1 MSDFE
6 YIFKYII
13 IGDSSVGKSSLIS
26 SLMNGY
32 FKKEYTTTIGVD
44 FASKMI
50 VVGDNLVK
58 IQIWDTAGQEAFKSI
73 TKSYYRGAIGC
84 LIVFDITSIKSFE
97 NVKIWLNDVN
107 HSSRS
112 DKRQIMIVGNKKD
125 MKKYRAV
132 SKQEIDNLL
141 STLENIKY
149 FETSAYDIE
158 SVDKCFEILTLDVIN
173 NLEEGKIDTFGY
185 GVKKIPVEHSTTKY
199 HKYTYCC

>member
-26 SLMNGY
+26 SLMNGS

-97 NVKIWLNDVN
+97 NVKTWLFDVN
-107 HSSRS
+107 HSNRS
-112 DKRQIMIVGNKKD
+112 DKRQIMIIGNKKD
-125 MKKYRAV
+125 LEKYRAV

-141 STLENIKY
+141 STLENVKY

-158 SVDKCFEILTLDVIN
+158 SVDKLIDETVPQNIRLKKQIELDQPMSEQEY
-173 NLEEGKIDTFGY
+173 LEHIQFF
-185 GVKKIPVEHSTTKY
+185 
-199 HKYTYCC
+199 

>member
-26 SLMNGY
+26 SLMNGS

-50 VVGDNLVK
+50 VIGDNLVK

-97 NVKIWLNDVN
+97 NVKTWLFDVN
-107 HSSRS
+107 HSNRS
-112 DKRQIMIVGNKKD
+112 DKRQIMIIGNKKD
-125 MKKYRAV
+125 LEKYRAV

-141 STLENIKY
+141 STLENVKY

-173 NLEEGKIDTFGY
+173 NLEEDKIDTFGY
-185 GVKKIPVEHSTTKY
+185 GAKKIIVEPPVNQY

>member
-26 SLMNGY
+26 SLMNGS

-97 NVKIWLNDVN
+97 NVKTWLFDVN
-107 HSSRS
+107 HSNRS
-112 DKRQIMIVGNKKD
+112 DKRQIMIIGNKKD
-125 MKKYRAV
+125 LEKYRAV

-141 STLENIKY
+141 STLENVKY

-173 NLEEGKIDTFGY
+173 NLEEEKIDTFGY
-185 GVKKIPVEHSTTKY
+185 GAKKIIVEPPVNQY

>member
-26 SLMNGY
+26 SLMNGS

-97 NVKIWLNDVN
+97 NVKTWLFDVN
-107 HSSRS
+107 HSNRS
-112 DKRQIMIVGNKKD
+112 DKRQIMIIGNKKD
-125 MKKYRAV
+125 LEKYRAV

-141 STLENIKY
+141 STLENVKY

-173 NLEEGKIDTFGY
+173 NLEEEKIDTFGY
-185 GVKKIPVEHSTTKY
+185 GAKKIIVESPVNQY